1 MFLALFVKS
10 NKFQSMSL
18 YISSTIVWLSPSLN
32 HIEQASVYVISLFH
46 IEDAYVN
53 IGSSLQRNIF
63 NTLLFNFI
71 FNKLLYISVL
81 LSSKIS
87 PSSLYLCSYLSH
99 IQQAYV
105 YLCSALHCTYNLI
118 CAVYLCSFLK
128 IISNKVVS
136 LFISIISQ
144 TRLYLCSSLSH
155 LQRSSI
161 SFLSILISLFS
172 VIIYLCRCTSTVMY
186 YIYVPL
192 YSSPIILY
200 LCSSL

>member
-10 NKFQSMSL
+10 NKFQSLSL

-32 HIEQASVYVISLFH
+32 HIEQASVYVISLLH
-46 IEDAYVN
+46 IQDAYVN
-53 IGSSLQRNIF
+53 IGSSLQHNIF

-105 YLCSALHCTYNLI
+105 YLCS
-118 CAVYLCSFLK
+118 AVYLCSFLK